1 MKGSKYEVEIKV
13 EVTDVEVKHLLTVF
27 PQMGFIDKGVTP
39 QKDYYVTAT
48 ESSHE
53 GAYDI
58 ERYRSEA
65 GKFFYT
71 KKVWEV
77 EDGVPV
83 RIEDE
88 REISESEFEAEVA
101 KFPDCLKIL
110 KDRHWYGAHFE
121 GLDVSLTI
129 DETHFDHS
137 AGPRYFME
145 AEIIVHDRSLVSITK
160 EYLCRFV
167 AELLS
172 VEPSKIVEAPG
183 MFAMAYKKL

>member
-13 EVTDVEVKHLLTVF
+13 EISELEVQHLLLLF
-27 PQMGFIDKGVTP
+27 PQRGFIDRGVTP
-39 QKDYYVTAT
+39 QKDYYVTASET
-48 ESSHE
+48 PHE

-58 ERYRSEA
+58 ERYRHEA

-77 EDGVPV
+77 EDNVPV

-88 REISESEFEAEVA
+88 KEISEVEFEAEVA

-110 KDRHWYGAHFE
+110 KDRHWYEAVFE
-121 GLDVSLTI
+121 GLDISLTI
-129 DETHFDHS
+129 DEVQFDHS
-137 AGPRYFME
+137 AEPRYFME
-145 AEIIVHDRSLVSITK
+145 AEIVVQDRSLVSLTK

-167 AELLS
+167 AELLYI
-172 VEPSKIVEAPG
+172 EPSKVVEAPG